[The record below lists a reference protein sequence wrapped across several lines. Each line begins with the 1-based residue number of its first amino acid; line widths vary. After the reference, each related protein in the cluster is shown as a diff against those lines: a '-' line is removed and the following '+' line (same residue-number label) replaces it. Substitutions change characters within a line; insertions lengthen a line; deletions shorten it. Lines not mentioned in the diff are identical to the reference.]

1 MVSSVLDFSLSVV
14 LYERCFYKDNDS
26 LSFKGSFLRAKTTR
40 PKGRSRISI
49 KNLKLKDSVS

>member
-14 LYERCFYKDNDS
+14 LYERCFYKDNDN
-26 LSFKGSFLRAKTTR
+26 LSFRGSSLRAKTTR